1 MSEQRPQASVA
12 YTSVVTAIWAGLGLV
27 RLLTHE
33 MWRDELQA
41 WMIARGSDTPLQ
53 LISNLRYEGHPGLWP
68 FCLFLVSRFTDSPV
82 GMQLLNLAVG
92 AATVAILVRWA
103 PFPRWVTASIA
114 FGYYLAYEY
123 GTLSRSYSL
132 GVLCLVAF
140 CALAAGRARHRT
152 TLMAVALSLLA
163 LTSIYGVVVAVGL
176 GAGVLWEAWSAQ
188 LDARQRRRQI
198 VRFAGIVAAGMFVT
212 VLSIRQPADAG
223 FTPTLRLEPNADRA
237 LHAMGS
243 VWRGLAP
250 VPPLDVT
257 FWNRDILEPLPW
269 VRAAAGVALFAAA
282 VLVLRGHPGALLTFL
297 AGAGGL
303 FVFTY
308 AVYQGGVRHH
318 GHYFLLFTAA
328 CWIAAAR
335 PAEGQTRA
343 WSGMLAILAAVQLA
357 IGGYAS
363 MIDLRATFSGSRD
376 AATYIRQH
384 YPADIPIVVDPE
396 LPGVPVA
403 AWLRREVFFAQSN
416 RLGGFVLWNRERE
429 ASSLERAVAAA
440 DRLSG
445 SARRDVLLV
454 TTHSATPP
462 PRFQHVGHFEGEIV
476 KEETYEVYVLKPTAA
491 RP

>member
-1 MSEQRPQASVA
+1 MSEPRPHSSVT
-12 YTSVVTAIWAGLGLV
+12 YTSCVTAIWIALGLV

-41 WMIARGSDTPLQ
+41 WMIARGSETPLQ
-53 LISNLRYEGHPGLWP
+53 LVSNLRYEGHPGLWP

-92 AATVAILVRWA
+92 AAAVAILVRWA

-140 CALAAGRARHRT
+140 CALAGGRARHRT
-152 TLMAVALSLLA
+152 TLMAAALSLLA
-163 LTSIYGVVVAVGL
+163 LTSIYGVVVAAGL
-176 GAGVLWEAWSAQ
+176 AAGVVWEAWSAQ
-188 LDARQRRRQI
+188 ADAVQRRRRI
-198 VRFAGIVAAGMFVT
+198 LRFAGIVAAGMIVT
-212 VLSIRQPADAG
+212 LFSIRQPADAG

-250 VPPLDVT
+250 VPPIGVT
-257 FWNRDILEPLPW
+257 FWNRDILEPFPW
-269 VRAAAGVALFAAA
+269 TRAAAGVAMFAAA
-282 VLVLRGHPGALLTFL
+282 LLVLRRHPSALLVFL

-303 FVFTY
+303 FLFTY

-318 GHYFLLFTAA
+318 GHYFLLFMAA

-335 PAEGQTRA
+335 TPQPHAGS
-343 WSGMLAILAAVQLA
+343 WSGMLAMLAAVQLA
-357 IGGYAS
+357 VGCYAS
-363 MIDLRATFSGSRD
+363 AIDLRATFSGSRD
-376 AATYIRQH
+376 AAAYIRQH

-403 AWLRREVFFAQSN
+403 AWLARDVFFAQSN
-416 RLGGFVLWNRERE
+416 RLGGFVLWNRQRE
-429 ASSLERAVAAA
+429 AASLERAVAAA

-454 TTHSATPP
+454 TTDPATPP
-462 PRFQHVGHFEGEIV
+462 ARFQHVGHFEGEIV
-476 KEETYEVYVLKPTAA
+476 REETYEVYLLRSSA